1 MAYVRNYMGDYNM
14 YLQQNDLMQSLLL
27 IKSSVKGEREDEMFY
42 DYLIKLAPTE
52 EEREI
57 IKSIRDDERK
67 HNLMFRKIY
76 KEFTGEEIKDVDK
89 EEFIKPESYIEG
101 IKKALFGELKAVEK
115 YRKIRQGLPYT
126 QYRDMLFEIITD
138 EIKHAIKYNYILNL
152 NSTPKKYKKKM
163 REDFAARMEEVSNS
177 FTEKS
182 EYALEK
188 VKEKLKDEN
197 ILEEIIIPGIMM
209 GIRSV
214 YFADKNDDTSDLK
227 VDIKQDILVKY
238 VAILVAYILE
248 KTKDK
253 FDLEDLFEKF
263 IIPQVL
269 KS

>member
-14 YLQQNDLMQSLLL
+14 YSQQNDLMQCLLL
-27 IKSSVKGEREDEMFY
+27 IKSSVKGEKEDEMFY

-52 EEREI
+52 EEKEI

-76 KEFTGEEIKDVDK
+76 KDFTGEEIKDVDK
-89 EEFIKPESYIEG
+89 VEFTKPRSYIEG

-152 NSTPKKYKKKM
+152 NSMAKKCKGKM
-163 REDFAARMEEVSNS
+163 RDGFAARMGEVSNS

-182 EYALEK
+182 DYALEK

-209 GIRSV
+209 GVRSV
-214 YFADKNDDTSDLK
+214 YSADKNDDISEVR
-227 VDIKQDILVKY
+227 VDIKQDVLVKY
-238 VAILVAYILE
+238 VAILVAYVLE
-248 KTKDK
+248 KTKGK
-253 FDLEDLFEKF
+253 FDLENLFEKF
-263 IIPQVL
+263 IMPEVL